1 MLYVYLC
8 LVLHVEATAV
18 LFANAAVVAVT
29 AAVAAVGVAGIAA
42 IILAVHVSVGVVA
55 SRVAVAAIFTV
66 T

>member
-1 MLYVYLC
+1 MYLFR
-8 LVLHVEATAV
+8 VLLFETTAV
-18 LFANAAVVAVT
+18 LFVNAAPVAAT

-55 SRVAVAAIFTV
+55 SRVAVAAIETV